1 MSPEI
6 VCRIRA
12 DEITISPLHTAARTE
27 SKQGYALR
35 FPRFM
40 GYRTDKSATEATT
53 IEEIEHLYKDQFMRN
68 KNKNILKKKR
78 QLFTAASYF
87 SRSSRARALSRV
99 ER

>member
-1 MSPEI
+1 MERFKAKCDTLKVKEEPKNVVCVKELYPDVWVNPEI

-12 DEITISPLHTAARTE
+12 DEITISPLHSAGRTE

-53 IEEIEHLYKDQFMRN
+53 IEEIEHLYEDQF
-68 KNKNILKKKR
+68 KK
-78 QLFTAASYF
+78 
-87 SRSSRARALSRV
+87 
-99 ER
+99 